1 MSATHTRPQA
11 HRGGRSHPARTLTL
25 TQLLSAAAEVTRA
38 VDRADSGDE
47 ARHHDPARAASL
59 ALPASPEDAAEI
71 IEGELVAD
79 DHEPQFGEIIS
90 TAILESHLVR
100 GRLVP
105 ARTTELSPLPDDD
118 AERTVARARRL
129 DELRARAWSETTLLS
144 YGYAVS
150 AWKKWCAEEGVPP
163 LPLAPQRVADHLLD
177 YAFEPL
183 PATAGED
190 GQPLALVPRVSAG
203 SVSLR
208 LAALN
213 KLAEFVG
220 LPRPGDNAA
229 VAEVVRGIRRVIG
242 TDRRHRKAALDLDRL
257 YRCVEAATG
266 ASLVSARTRALLL
279 LRARTRAT
287 TGQVA
292 GLEWA
297 DVTLADDGVSLE
309 LGRTHRHGEGT
320 ALKVPKHTNPHLCL
334 HTALARL
341 RRISGGRNDN
351 LGFVVCRTDGERMSR
366 QGPYLA
372 VRRLVGDSG
381 WTALPEMTDRQLA
394 KLLTDRAPATETVT
408 IRDTTA
414 LLVGFYTATRRSNTV
429 ALNWGDLSDLGDDG
443 FEIVLRRSK
452 TDQEGAGATV
462 FAPQGPVQLASRCP
476 ATALRLWRRHLTNVL
491 GRPPRLDEPVFPVLT
506 SAGTLSITDAGRIRR
521 MRGRD
526 LNDLVQRLTVAAGLA
541 SATGRN
547 PYGAHSLRIGFVTE
561 ALRDDKLT
569 IPEVQDVT
577 KHKSVDV
584 LIGYR
589 REVNAAKNNPSRK
602 LINLL
607 GT

>member
-1 MSATHTRPQA
+1 MSARHIRPLA
-11 HRGGRSHPARTLTL
+11 RPGSSSHPARTQTL
-25 TQLLSAAAEVTRA
+25 TRLLSAAAEATRP
-38 VDRADSGDE
+38 ADSRDE
-47 ARHHDPARAASL
+47 ASYHDPARAIAL

-79 DHEPQFGEIIS
+79 DNEVEFGELIS
-90 TAILESHLVR
+90 HSILESHLVR

-105 ARTTELSPLPDDD
+105 ARTTDLSLLPDDD

-144 YGYAVS
+144 YGYAVN
-150 AWKKWCAEEGVPP
+150 AWRSWCDTEGVPP

-177 YAFEPL
+177 YAFESL
-183 PATAGED
+183 PAAAEGNEE
-190 GQPLALVPRVSAG
+190 PLALVPRVSAG

-220 LPRPGDNAA
+220 VPRPGDNAA

-266 ASLVSARTRALLL
+266 ASLISARARALLL
-279 LRARTRAT
+279 LRARTAAT

-292 GLEWA
+292 KLEWA
-297 DVTLADDGVSLE
+297 DVTLGDDGVSLV

-320 ALKVPKHTNPHLCL
+320 AVEVPKHTNPQLCL
-334 HTALARL
+334 HTVLTRL
-341 RRISGGRNDN
+341 RRISGERNDS
-351 LGFVVCRTDGERMSR
+351 LRFVICRTDGEQMSR

-381 WTALPEMTDRQLA
+381 WADVPRMTDRQLA
-394 KLLTDRAPATETVT
+394 KLLTDRAPVTETVT

-429 ALNWGDLSDLGDDG
+429 ALNWGDLTDLGDDG

-462 FAPQGPVQLASRCP
+462 FAPQGPVQLPSRCP
-476 ATALRLWRRHLTNVL
+476 ATALRRWRRHLTTVL
-491 GRPPRLDEPVFPVLT
+491 GRAPRPDEPVFPVLT
-506 SAGTLSITDAGRIRR
+506 SAGTLSLTDGGRTRR
-521 MRGRD
+521 MKGRD

-541 SATGRN
+541 PATGRN